1 MLMAGEPARVSAPE
15 GGPQPEGG
23 GGFRRGFGPR
33 RLAETAAAL
42 VLLYFLGAYL
52 SRHWAEIESYPW
64 RVAPGPLLAASAL
77 AAVSLAAGAGI
88 WIGILRAM
96 GERVRTREALPV
108 YFVAALARYIPGKL
122 WQLSG
127 LFYLARRRR
136 IDALH
141 ALAAS
146 VLLQVLVI
154 AVGLLL
160 FVVSL
165 PARLAEIGGLGA
177 EVAVPAVA
185 AILVALYL
193 SPAFERLYAWA
204 LKLLRRPS
212 VAERFS
218 VGQKLVFGA
227 AACLLWISWGL
238 SFWLF
243 VGATTGRYPPLV
255 PALGICAAGYVGG
268 FLAFFSPGGLGVR
281 ESLYAILLGP
291 YVPASVAL
299 AVALVNRVWLTLIEI
314 GLVLVSLGLAAR
326 RDVAVSETPEARL
339 TSDV

>member
-1 MLMAGEPARVSAPE
+1 MAAGPVRVGEPEATPPSEDP
-15 GGPQPEGG
+15 GSPG
-23 GGFRRGFGPR
+23 RRFGPR
-33 RLAETAAAL
+33 RIAETAAAL

-52 SRHWAEIESYPW
+52 ARHWAEIASYPW
-64 RVAPGPLLAASAL
+64 QVAPGPLLAASAL
-77 AAVSLAAGAGI
+77 ATVSLAAGAGT

-96 GERVRTREALPV
+96 GERVGMREALPV

-127 LFYLARRRR
+127 LFYLSRRRG
-136 IDALH
+136 IDAMH

-160 FVVSL
+160 FVVTL

-204 LKLLRRPS
+204 LKLLGRPPI
-212 VAERFS
+212 AERFS
-218 VGQKLVFGA
+218 VRQKLVLGA
-227 AACLLWISWGL
+227 GVCLLWISWGL

-291 YVPASVAL
+291 YVPPSVAL

-314 GLVLVSLGLAAR
+314 GLALVSLGLAAR
-326 RDVAVSETPEARL
+326 RDFTAPETPEARL
-339 TSDV
+339 TSDA